1 MTPKRAL
8 QLALNFLKP
17 FQEAG
22 SIYDDYIEEEG
33 IDDEEYS
40 EMLAALGELFEGAE
54 R

>member
-22 SIYDDYIEEEG
+22 SIYDDYIEDEG
-33 IDDEEYS
+33 IDDEEYG
-40 EMLAALGELFEGAE
+40 EMLAALEKLVEDAE